1 MSWQHSLT
9 ILDTAQVGG
18 SLTHRHSRTSSV
30 TTSWGVNWD
39 EEFIARDLLQNF
51 FDANRDR
58 LAEVKVTVES
68 STVTVFGPA
77 PMELERL
84 FYLGSEKG
92 DDDIGKYGEGFKVAA
107 VCLLRDHDIHPI
119 VASRDD
125 VLCIR
130 MDPEQVAGTALRP
143 LVYDFFTAAAPVQ
156 GTQLVLRGCS
166 QKLVRALE
174 AGLSHFFY
182 ERNPLLG
189 QKLWSS
195 WNEQFAIYRA
205 ATADGH
211 VFYRRLRRG
220 RIPDLP
226 VVLVID
232 KQFERIE
239 KKTHRDR
246 DRNAFGEELMNL
258 FYQVFARHGLRDA
271 QAGQQVVVE
280 AARPCWQRGH
290 PLLSEIADASR
301 RGRWPAE
308 VADKVFGKQ
317 FFARTTS
324 HDAAVSLQ
332 YLEFEKAWQQQGR
345 KPLPAYFRTFGVL
358 NAGDQAEELK
368 RQALAER
375 KQRHQR
381 APTLAERK
389 ALSVLTDTIRVLAPD
404 ITTLLQRK
412 HLEYS
417 VAETE
422 VLLGE
427 LKQHRHYG
435 SIEVFLSAA
444 VFGKEFAEALAIF
457 LHEHAHIFGYDGSRG
472 FTDALTQLIETIVR
486 QRKQLDQHEA
496 AWLAARGSVLH
507 ERNEQTAPDL
517 MQTVADLV
525 EAMHDGELRDLLKR
539 LPTDTVWR
547 ALEEQTI

>member
-1 MSWQHSLT
+1 MSWQHSLS
-9 ILDTAQVGG
+9 ILEAAHAGG
-18 SLTHRHSRTSSV
+18 PLTYRHSRTSSV

-51 FDANRDR
+51 FDANRDC
-58 LAEVKVTVES
+58 LAEVKVTVEG
-68 STVTVFGPA
+68 STVTIFGPA

-107 VCLLRDHDIHPI
+107 VCLLRDHEIHPI
-119 VASRDD
+119 VASRGE

-143 LVYDFFTAAAPVQ
+143 LVYDFFTAAVPAE
-156 GTQLVLRGCS
+156 GTRLILRGCS

-182 ERNPLLG
+182 EGNPLLG
-189 QKLWSS
+189 KKLWSS
-195 WNEQFAIYRA
+195 GNDQFAIYRA
-205 ATADGH
+205 ATSDGH

-239 KKTHRDR
+239 KKTNRDR

-258 FYQVFARHGLRDA
+258 FYQVFARHGLRGA

-290 PLLSEIADASR
+290 ALLSKIAEAQPWQ
-301 RGRWPAE
+301 RWSAD
-308 VADKVFGKQ
+308 VADKVFGSQ
-317 FFARTTS
+317 FFARATS
-324 HDAAVSLQ
+324 PNDAVNMQ
-332 YLEFEKAWQQQGR
+332 YREFEKSWQQQGR

-358 NAGDQAEELK
+358 DATAYAEELNRK
-368 RQALAER
+368 ALAEQ

-381 APTLAERK
+381 APSVAEWQ
-389 ALSVLTDTIRVLAPD
+389 AITVLTNVIRVLAPQ
-404 ITTLLQRK
+404 IITLLQSK
-412 HLEYS
+412 DLQYS

-427 LKQHRHYG
+427 LKQHRHYA
-435 SIEVFLSAA
+435 SAELFLAAA
-444 VFGKEFAEALAIF
+444 VFAKDFAEALAIF

-472 FTDALTQLIETIVR
+472 FTDALTQLIETVVR
-486 QRKQLDQHEA
+486 QRKQLDRHESD
-496 AWLAARGSVLH
+496 WLAARELVLR
-507 ERNEQTAPDL
+507 ERNLKPAPDL
-517 MQTVADLV
+517 AQTVTDRV
-525 EAMHDGELRDLLKR
+525 GAMHESELRDLLKR
-539 LPTDTVWR
+539 LPADTLWR
-547 ALEEQTI
+547 ALEEQTA

>member
-1 MSWQHSLT
+1 MSWQHSLS
-9 ILDTAQVGG
+9 ILEAAHVDGP
-18 SLTHRHSRTSSV
+18 LTYRDSRTSSV

-58 LAEVKVTVES
+58 LPEVKVTVES

-119 VASRDD
+119 VVSRDD

-143 LVYDFFTAAAPVQ
+143 LVYDFFTAAAPLQ
-156 GTQLVLRGCS
+156 GTRLILRGCS

-182 ERNPLLG
+182 ECNPLLG

-195 WNEQFAIYRA
+195 WNDHFAIYRA

-246 DRNAFGEELMNL
+246 DRNAFGEELMKL

-290 PLLSEIADASR
+290 PLLSEIADASH
-301 RGRWPAE
+301 RGRWPAQI
-308 VADKVFGKQ
+308 ADKVFGKQ

-345 KPLPAYFRTFGVL
+345 KPLPAYFRRFGVL
-358 NAGDQAEELK
+358 NAEDHAEELK
-368 RQALAER
+368 RQALAEQ

-381 APTLAERK
+381 PPTLAERQ
-389 ALSVLTDTIRVLAPD
+389 ALSVLTGTIRVLAPD
-404 ITTLLQRK
+404 ITALLQRK

-427 LKQHRHYG
+427 LKQSRHYG
-435 SIEVFLSAA
+435 SVDVFLSAA
-444 VFGKEFAEALAIF
+444 VFATDFAAALAIF

-472 FTDALTQLIETIVR
+472 FTDALTQLIETVVR
-486 QRKQLDQHEA
+486 QRKQLDRHA
-496 AWLAARGSVLH
+496 TAWVAARESVLR
-507 ERNEQTAPDL
+507 ERNAKPVPDL
-517 MQTVADLV
+517 AETVADLV
-525 EAMHDGELRDLLKR
+525 AAMRETELRDLLKR
-539 LPTDTVWR
+539 LPADTVWQ
-547 ALEEQTI
+547 ALEAQTA

>member
-1 MSWQHSLT
+1 MNCQHSLH
-9 ILDTAQVGG
+9 ILEAAQFKG

-51 FDANRDR
+51 FDANRDG
-58 LAEVKVTVES
+58 LAKVKVAVEG

-130 MDPEQVAGTALRP
+130 MDQEQVAGTALRP
-143 LVYDFFTAAAPVQ
+143 LVYDFFTTTVPVN
-156 GTQLVLRGCS
+156 GTKLILRGCS

-174 AGLSHFFY
+174 VSLSHFFY

-195 WNEQFAIYRA
+195 WNDHFAIYRA
-205 ATADGH
+205 ATTDGY

-239 KKTHRDR
+239 KKTNRDR

-258 FYQVFARHGLRDA
+258 FYQVFARNGLRDA
-271 QAGQQVVVE
+271 LPGQQVVVE

-301 RGRWPAE
+301 RDCWPAE
-308 VADKVFGKQ
+308 IADRVFGQQ
-317 FFARTTS
+317 FFARATS
-324 HDAAVSLQ
+324 HDAAASLQ

-345 KPLPAYFRTFGVL
+345 KPLPAYFRVFGVL
-358 NAGDQAEELK
+358 NAQDKANEL
-368 RQALAER
+368 RQQALAER

-381 APTLAERK
+381 APTVAERK
-389 ALSVLTDTIRVLAPD
+389 SLSVLTETIRVLAPD
-404 ITTLLQRK
+404 ITALLLRK

-435 SIEVFLSAA
+435 SVEVFLSAA
-444 VFGKEFAEALAIF
+444 VFGQDFAAALAVF
-457 LHEHAHIFGYDGSRG
+457 LHEHTHVFGYDGSRG
-472 FTDALTQLIETIVR
+472 FTDALTQVIETVVR
-486 QRKQLDQHEA
+486 QRQHLDEHEA
-496 AWLAARGSVLH
+496 AWLAARKAVLQ
-507 ERNEQTAPDL
+507 ERNGQPAPDIV
-517 MQTVADLV
+517 QTISDLV
-525 EAMHDGELRDLLKR
+525 AAMHDGELRDLLGR
-539 LPTDTVWR
+539 LPTDIVWR
-547 ALEEQTI
+547 ALEEQTA